1 MTISEKKAVPVN
13 RNRLLSI
20 DFWVRILGMVVL
32 GYVGWYF
39 SSSSASNPATEDDI
53 LAMQLLTLSG
63 AGLGL
68 LITHRVTL
76 YPIRDINQRLRRS
89 TAQEMLALGL
99 GALLGVVIGAL
110 LAIPLSHLPGLLGS
124 YLPAIA
130 SFFTI
135 YFSIVAFEYHKKNL
149 VNFGIS
155 LQTSKARPV
164 KEAVPMRRTCLVDTS
179 AIIDGRVLAVVRSGF
194 LDGILV
200 VPRFVLNE
208 LQLLADSSDDMKRM
222 RGRRGLDMLEEIRKD
237 DQLRLEMPNEDI
249 ANARGVDQKL
259 VTLALQ
265 DGHALITNDKN
276 LSQVAELQGVQVLNL
291 NVLSDAVRPP
301 VGAGEMLVVKVRE
314 EGREREQGIGY
325 LEDGTM
331 VVVEDARE
339 RIGDEVRVIVSRV
352 WTNDRGRMVFGRIM
366 GSAGAFYGG
375 KNDASNYPARS

>member
-1 MTISEKKAVPVN
+1 MTISEKKPVN

-39 SSSSASNPATEDDI
+39 SSRSASNPATEDEI

-68 LITHRVTL
+68 LITHRMIL
-76 YPIRDINQRLRRS
+76 YPIRNVNQRLRKS
-89 TAQEMLALGL
+89 SAQELIALGL
-99 GALLGVVIGAL
+99 GTLLGVVIGAL
-110 LAIPLSHLPGLLGS
+110 LAVPLSNLPGLLGN

-130 SFFTI
+130 SFLAI
-135 YFSIVAFEYHKKNL
+135 YFSIMGFEYQKKNL
-149 VNFGIS
+149 ANFSVS
-155 LQTSKARPV
+155 LQTAKARPV

-375 KNDASNYPARS
+375 KNDAGNYPARS